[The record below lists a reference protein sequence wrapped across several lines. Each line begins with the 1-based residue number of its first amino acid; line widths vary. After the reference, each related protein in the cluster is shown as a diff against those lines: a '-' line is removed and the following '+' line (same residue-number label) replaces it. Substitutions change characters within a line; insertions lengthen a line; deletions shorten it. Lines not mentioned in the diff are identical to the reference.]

1 MPNRSSVTITVG
13 AAFQAVV
20 KKFGVNAL
28 DKVDKVRR
36 ASVLELFKLVILA
49 TPVDTGRLRGNWQT
63 TINSPAT
70 GVRDKDDPTG
80 GISVAEA
87 LANLGSLLDVVWMVN
102 NLPYAERVEYDG
114 WSKQAPEGMV
124 RKHVAKWQ
132 RIVAAKAKA
141 FG

>member
-1 MPNRSSVTITVG
+1 MPNRSGVTITGG
-13 AAFQAVV
+13 AAFQAIV
-20 KKFGVNAL
+20 KKFGVDAL

-124 RKHVAKWQ
+124 RTHVAKWQ